1 MKHVNLRG
9 KTITIVG
16 PSTLE
21 TLLKAHY
28 LTHETGVT
36 CLFYNEERSR
46 QPSEGNVVSSSNLV
60 LIDCKKGKFE
70 SCLSEIKADS
80 QLNGIFQKPLV
91 LFNVVP
97 EDIQETWTMNNGIKG
112 LLSSSALP
120 DVFLEMIINAVC
132 EENISAVAGSGNVK
146 KI

>member
-1 MKHVNLRG
+1 MKKVNLRG
-9 KTITIVG
+9 NTITIVG
-16 PSTLE
+16 PSTFE

-28 LTHETGVT
+28 LTHATGVT
-36 CLFYNEERSR
+36 CRLFSEERPKH
-46 QPSEGNVVSSSNLV
+46 PSAENVVSSSTLV
-60 LIDCKKGKFE
+60 LIDCQNGKIE

-97 EDIQETWTMNNGIKG
+97 GDIQETGTMNNGIKG

-120 DVFLEMIINAVC
+120 DIFLEMIINAVC